1 MSRPGG
7 RTSRLLQPFLH
18 DLMSCVSAPALV
30 LAEPDGQVR
39 RRGVSGWFVDDMRL
53 LDELLLSL
61 DDTDLE
67 LVRSAGLGADR
78 QEFVYVA
85 RGLGNQRPDP
95 SVFVDRHRV
104 LATERLVERI
114 TVSSNATEPVDV
126 VVHLDLVSD
135 LALMS
140 EVKQGHAASVIP
152 AEATVDGLSWS
163 DGRGSLVV
171 SCDPQPD
178 EITAAVG
185 RLTWR
190 ASMQQGEQLSLTCT
204 MSPGTAVT
212 QFSAGGPP
220 SWSAATVVS
229 GPDPRLRRVTAQS
242 LGDLRGLLL
251 RDGSDPFLAAGSPWF
266 LTLFGRDSLWGARML
281 IPWTT
286 ELATSTL
293 RTLARRQGVREDERS
308 EEQPG
313 KILHEVRNAQL
324 ELGQTSLPPV
334 YYGSVDATPLF
345 VLTLTDA
352 WRWGAEPAEVEALL
366 PAVRRCLTW
375 AMVQSEE
382 TGWLRYIDQS
392 GRGLSNQGWKDSHDS
407 VQFADGRLAEA
418 PIALSEVQAYAY
430 EAAIRGARLLD
441 AFGEPP
447 VEGLSSW
454 AETLRKS
461 FASDFWV
468 IDQDGDYPAIAL
480 DRYGDRV
487 DAVASN
493 MGHLLGTG
501 ILDNAEVD
509 LVTRRLM
516 SPELNSGF
524 GLRTLTAASPRFSR
538 LSYHG
543 GTVWPHDTAIAVIG
557 LAREGRSDDAATL
570 TAGVVTAAEGF
581 GYRLPELYGGDSS
594 ADVPFPSA
602 YPAACR
608 PQAWAAA
615 APLACLVA
623 VTGIDVDAPAGRI
636 AHPAAVSTRLGPFR
650 IDGLRVGR
658 TPFSVSVAADGTV
671 TVDLPGGSDL
681 EVVVCPSV

>member
-7 RTSRLLQPFLH
+7 RTSRPLQPFLH
-18 DLMSCVSAPALV
+18 DLMSSVSAPALV

-67 LVRSAGLGADR
+67 LVRSAALGADR

-114 TVSSNATEPVDV
+114 VVSSTATEPVDV

-140 EVKQGHAASVIP
+140 EVKRGRTASVIP

-163 DGRGSLVV
+163 DGRGSLGV
-171 SCDPQPD
+171 SCDPPPD

-212 QFSAGGPP
+212 QFLSGRPP

-242 LGDLRGLLL
+242 LDDLGGLLL
-251 RDGSDPFLAAGSPWF
+251 RDGPDPFLAAGSPWF

-281 IPWTT
+281 VPLTT
-286 ELATSTL
+286 ELAMSTL

-345 VLTLTDA
+345 VLTLADA

-382 TGWLRYIDQS
+382 SGWLRYIDHS
-392 GRGLSNQGWKDSHDS
+392 GSGLSNQGWKDSHDS

-430 EAAIRGARLLD
+430 EAAIRGAQLLE

-468 IDQDGDYPAIAL
+468 IDRAGDYPAIAL
-480 DRYGDRV
+480 DRSGDRV

-501 ILDNAEVD
+501 ILDNAEID

-516 SPELNSGF
+516 SPELSSGF

-623 VTGIDVDAPAGRI
+623 VTGIDVDAHAGRI

-681 EVVVCPSV
+681 EVAVRPSV